1 MKFEDM
7 INTIKNLFKHKHKW
21 KFIMSCSSLDDLYAE
36 GWDYWYV
43 CKCGAVKRKYMLYD
57 EEIIE

>member
-1 MKFEDM
+1 
-7 INTIKNLFKHKHKW
+7 
-21 KFIMSCSSLDDLYAE
+21 MSCSSLDDLYAE